1 MAVCRPETNP
11 GAPYITYT
19 PISSQ
24 RLQTLD
30 GYTGHNQVAMQIDI
44 WADDIETT
52 TRLAETVIQLL
63 EARSDISARVQ
74 QDRDDH
80 DSTTNLVRKSLD
92 FLIWETN
99 AMTATALNT
108 NSTVLKIGDGVT
120 PTEGFTNVGQ
130 ITDWDGFDEKS
141 KVIDITTW
149 TTTTPKRRRCRDRL
163 RRHRHGSAV

>member
-1 MAVCRPETNP
+1 MSTTIRANAAVTDALKPLVSNRVWPFVAPETNP

-30 GYTGHNQVAMQIDI
+30 GYAGHNQVSMQIDI

-92 FLIWETN
+92 FLIWEQT
-99 AMTATALNT
+99 
-108 NSTVLKIGDGVT
+108 
-120 PTEGFTNVGQ
+120 Q
-130 ITDWDGFDEKS
+130 
-141 KVIDITTW
+141 
-149 TTTTPKRRRCRDRL
+149 
-163 RRHRHGSAV
+163 

>member
-1 MAVCRPETNP
+1 MSTTIRANAAVTDALKPLVKGRVWPFVAPETNP
-11 GAPYITYT
+11 GPPYITYT

-24 RLQTLD
+24 RLQAFD
-30 GYTGHNQVAMQIDI
+30 GYTGQNQVAMQIDI

-92 FLIWETN
+92 FLIWEQT
-99 AMTATALNT
+99 
-108 NSTVLKIGDGVT
+108 
-120 PTEGFTNVGQ
+120 Q
-130 ITDWDGFDEKS
+130 
-141 KVIDITTW
+141 
-149 TTTTPKRRRCRDRL
+149 
-163 RRHRHGSAV
+163 